1 MSASAQDSGVVV
13 WRVRLKS
20 PPEAV
25 FRLLSTAEG
34 RQAFWAE
41 SALEVRGRVLFEFPS
56 GASLDAEVL
65 ASEPPDRFALR
76 YFGGSRVEFR
86 LASDGARGTLVT
98 LHESGLSASGLAENL
113 PGWVSVLLNLK
124 AVADHGVDLRNHD
137 PRYTWDEGFV
147 DN

>member
-1 MSASAQDSGVVV
+1 MAAGEQDSGVVV

-25 FRLLSTAEG
+25 FRMLSTAEG

-56 GASLDAEVL
+56 GASLDADVL
-65 ASEPPDRFALR
+65 ASEPPERFALR

-86 LASDGARGTLVT
+86 LASDGARGADAPRERSVRRRPGREPARLGVRALEPEGGGRPWCRPVT
-98 LHESGLSASGLAENL
+98 TRAT
-113 PGWVSVLLNLK
+113 PGTRGSC
-124 AVADHGVDLRNHD
+124 
-137 PRYTWDEGFV
+137 
-147 DN
+147 